1 MTSTDSLPFIIAGPI
16 LRRVLPDQMVIWL
29 VTSAPLYAELSIYE
43 GQETLIQADCADYLE
58 TVQVGTHA
66 YVNLI
71 NFRPGQNLPVD
82 TWLNYELSF
91 NVDGQK
97 QNLQQLLPHLIY
109 SGEERP
115 GFVIKT
121 QIDQIL
127 HGSCRKPH
135 HAGPDALLQV
145 DKVLADSCNQPQSR
159 PALLMMT
166 GDQIYADD
174 VAGPMLSTIHQVVKL
189 LGLTSEQ
196 LEGAT
201 VCDCETLY
209 QHSHCYYQR
218 ENLLPQTEDNRE
230 LRDRFFAGARKPIFT
245 ADTAHN
251 HLITFA
257 EVMAMYLLVWS
268 PKLWSFIRL
277 GIQDVDD
284 EHADLYLEEQKQIES
299 FAKGLDKVQRSL
311 AHIPVYMIF
320 DDHDVTDDW
329 NLTRGWEEAAYSHPF
344 SRRIIGNALMGY
356 WLCQGWG
363 NAPER
368 FPVEWQKR
376 LKAFYPEFDLQEH
389 DEMITALLEFE
400 HWHYSLPTQPKMV
413 VLDTRTQRW
422 WSESS
427 GAKPSGLMD
436 WEVLSDLQTEL
447 MGEPAVIMVSPAPIF
462 GMKLIETVQRVF
474 TFFGHALTVDAEN
487 WMAHKGS
494 ANVILNIFRHRKTP
508 QNFVILSGDVH
519 FSFAYAVKLRF
530 RKNSPDIWQI
540 TCSGFKNEFPE
551 KLLSLFDRLNRWLYG
566 VKSPLNFLTK
576 RRSMKIIPRIPEGFE
591 EQRSLNNSGVG
602 RVLLDENGKP
612 EKVSV
617 LTAQGQEIEFPE
629 RTDL

>member
-1 MTSTDSLPFIIAGPI
+1 MTPTDSLPFIIAGPI
-16 LRRVLPDQMVIWL
+16 LRRMLPDQMVIWL
-29 VTSAPLYAELSIYE
+29 VTSTPLNAELSIYE

-82 TWLNYELSF
+82 TWLNYELSCT
-91 NVDGQK
+91 VEGQK

-174 VAGPMLSTIHQVVKL
+174 VAGPMLSAIHQVVKL

-201 VCDCETLY
+201 VSDCKTLY

-268 PKLWSFIRL
+268 PQLWSFIHL

-284 EHADLYLEEQKQIES
+284 EHADLYLEEQKKIES
-299 FAKGLDKVQRSL
+299 FAKGLDKIQRSL

-436 WEVLSDLQTEL
+436 WEVLSDLQSEL

-519 FSFAYAVKLRF
+519 FSFAYDVKLRF

-576 RRSMKIIPRIPEGFE
+576 RRSMKIIPRIPAGFE

-612 EKVSV
+612 EKISV

>member
-1 MTSTDSLPFIIAGPI
+1 MTSTETLPHIIAGPVI
-16 LRRVLPDQMVIWL
+16 RRLQPDQMVLWL
-29 VTSAPLYAELSIYE
+29 VTSEPLNAELSIFQGE
-43 GQETLIQADCADYLE
+43 GILAQVDCLTCLK
-58 TVQVGTHA
+58 TVQVGKHA

-71 NFRPGQNLPVD
+71 DFRPEQALPED
-82 TWLNYELSF
+82 TWLSYELSCLI
-91 NVDGQK
+91 GTTR
-97 QNLQQLLPHLIY
+97 QNLSELLPHLIY
-109 SGEERP
+109 PGEERP

-121 QIDQIL
+121 RIDQLL

-135 HAGPDALLQV
+135 FNGPDALLQV
-145 DKVLADSCNQPQSR
+145 DKVLEESANKPESR
-159 PALLMMT
+159 PALLMMS

-174 VAGPMLSTIHQVVKL
+174 VAGPMLSAIHQVIKL

-196 LEGAT
+196 MEGAT
-201 VCDCETLY
+201 VNDCAALY
-209 QHSHCYYQR
+209 QHSDCYYQR
-218 ENLLPQTEDNRE
+218 ESLLPETDDNRE
-230 LRDRFFAGARKPIFT
+230 LRDRFFGGARKPIFT

-268 PKLWSFIRL
+268 PQLWSFIRL
-277 GIQDVDD
+277 SINDVD
-284 EHADLYLEEQKQIES
+284 EAHKDLYISEQKQIEA
-299 FAKGLDKVQRSL
+299 FAKGLDKVQRSM

-329 NLTRGWEEAAYSHPF
+329 NLTRGWEEAAYGHPF
-344 SRRIIGNALMGY
+344 SRRILGNALMGY

-363 NAPER
+363 NDPER
-368 FPVEWQKR
+368 FPVQWQEC
-376 LKAFYPEFDLQEH
+376 LKDFYPDFDLQEH

-400 HWHYSLPTQPKMV
+400 NWGYSLPTSPKMV

-436 WEVLSDLQTEL
+436 WEVLSEMQTEL

-462 GMKLIETVQRVF
+462 GMKLIEVVQRVF

-519 FSFAYAVKLRF
+519 YSFAYDVKLRF

-540 TCSGFKNEFPE
+540 TCSGLKNEFPQ

-576 RRSMKIIPRIPEGFE
+576 RRSMKIIPRIPKGFDDL
-591 EQRSLNNSGVG
+591 RSFNKSGVG
-602 RVLLDENGKP
+602 RVVLDADGKP

-617 LTAQGQEIEFPE
+617 LTAEGKEVEFPE

>member
-43 GQETLIQADCADYLE
+43 GQENLIQADCADYLE

-82 TWLNYELSF
+82 TWLNYELSC

-145 DKVLADSCNQPQSR
+145 DKVLADSCNKAQSR

-174 VAGPMLSTIHQVVKL
+174 VAGPMLSAIHQVVKL

-218 ENLLPQTEDNRE
+218 ENLLPQTEDNSE

-268 PKLWSFIRL
+268 PQLWSFIHL

-299 FAKGLDKVQRSL
+299 FAKGLDKVQSSL

-519 FSFAYAVKLRF
+519 FSFAYDVKLRF

-576 RRSMKIIPRIPEGFE
+576 RRSMKIIPRIPAGFE

>member
-43 GQETLIQADCADYLE
+43 GQENLIQADCADYLE

-82 TWLNYELSF
+82 TWLNYELSC

-145 DKVLADSCNQPQSR
+145 DEVLADSCNKAQSR

-174 VAGPMLSTIHQVVKL
+174 VAGPMLSAIHQVVKL

-268 PKLWSFIRL
+268 PQLWSFIRL

-519 FSFAYAVKLRF
+519 FSFAYDVKLRF

>member
-29 VTSAPLYAELSIYE
+29 VTSAPLNAELSIYE

-58 TVQVGTHA
+58 TVQVGTQAH
-66 YVNLI
+66 VNLI
-71 NFRPGQNLPVD
+71 NLRPGQNLPVD
-82 TWLNYELSF
+82 TWLNYELSC
-91 NVDGQK
+91 NVDGKK

-174 VAGPMLSTIHQVVKL
+174 VAGPMLSAIHQVVKL

-268 PKLWSFIRL
+268 PQLWSFIHL

-311 AHIPVYMIF
+311 AHIQVYMIF

-519 FSFAYAVKLRF
+519 FSFAYDVKLRF

-566 VKSPLNFLTK
+566 VQSPLNFLTK

>member
-1 MTSTDSLPFIIAGPI
+1 MTPTDSLPFIIAGPI
-16 LRRVLPDQMVIWL
+16 LRRVQPDQMVIWL
-29 VTSAPLYAELSIYE
+29 VTSSPLNADLSIFE
-43 GQETLIQADCADYLE
+43 GQKTLIQVDCANCLE
-58 TVQVGTHA
+58 AVQVGTHA

-82 TWLNYELSF
+82 TWLNYELSCD
-91 NVDGQK
+91 VKGQK

-109 SGEERP
+109 SGEESP

-121 QIDQIL
+121 KIDQIL

-135 HAGPDALLQV
+135 HVGADALLQV
-145 DKVLADSCNQPQSR
+145 DKVLAESCNQPQSR

-174 VAGPMLSTIHQVVKL
+174 VAGPMLSAIHQVVQL

-201 VCDCETLY
+201 VSDCKTLY
-209 QHSHCYYQR
+209 QHSDCYYQR
-218 ENLLPQTEDNRE
+218 ENLLPQTQDNRE

-268 PKLWSFIRL
+268 PQLWSFIRL

-284 EHADLYLEEQKQIES
+284 EHADRYLDEQKQIES

-363 NAPER
+363 NAPES
-368 FPVEWQKR
+368 FPTEWQKR
-376 LKAFYPEFDLQEH
+376 LKEFYPEFDLQEH

-413 VLDTRTQRW
+413 VLDTTN
-422 WSESS
+422 
-427 GAKPSGLMD
+427 
-436 WEVLSDLQTEL
+436 
-447 MGEPAVIMVSPAPIF
+447 PALVV
-462 GMKLIETVQRVF
+462 
-474 TFFGHALTVDAEN
+474 
-487 WMAHKGS
+487 
-494 ANVILNIFRHRKTP
+494 
-508 QNFVILSGDVH
+508 
-519 FSFAYAVKLRF
+519 
-530 RKNSPDIWQI
+530 
-540 TCSGFKNEFPE
+540 
-551 KLLSLFDRLNRWLYG
+551 
-566 VKSPLNFLTK
+566 
-576 RRSMKIIPRIPEGFE
+576 
-591 EQRSLNNSGVG
+591 
-602 RVLLDENGKP
+602 
-612 EKVSV
+612 
-617 LTAQGQEIEFPE
+617 
-629 RTDL
+629 

>member
-1 MTSTDSLPFIIAGPI
+1 MTPTDSLPFIIAGPI
-16 LRRVLPDQMVIWL
+16 LRRMLPDQMVIWL
-29 VTSAPLYAELSIYE
+29 VTSTPLNAELSIYE

-82 TWLNYELSF
+82 TWLNYELSCT
-91 NVDGQK
+91 VEGQK

-174 VAGPMLSTIHQVVKL
+174 VAGPMLSAIHQVVKL

-201 VCDCETLY
+201 VCDCKTLY

-230 LRDRFFAGARKPIFT
+230 LRDRFFTGARKPIFT

-268 PKLWSFIRL
+268 PQLWSFIHL

-284 EHADLYLEEQKQIES
+284 EHADLYLEEQKKIES

-519 FSFAYAVKLRF
+519 FSFAYDVKLRF

-576 RRSMKIIPRIPEGFE
+576 RRSMKIIPRIPAGFE

-612 EKVSV
+612 EKISV

-629 RTDL
+629 RTDI

>member
-1 MTSTDSLPFIIAGPI
+1 MTPTDSLPFIIAGPI
-16 LRRVLPDQMVIWL
+16 LRRVQPDQMVIWL
-29 VTSAPLYAELSIYE
+29 VTSSPLNADLSIFE
-43 GQETLIQADCADYLE
+43 GQKTLIQVDCANCLE
-58 TVQVGTHA
+58 AVQVGTHA

-82 TWLNYELSF
+82 TWLNYELSCD
-91 NVDGQK
+91 VKGQK

-121 QIDQIL
+121 KIDQIL

-135 HAGPDALLQV
+135 HVGPDALLQV
-145 DKVLADSCNQPQSR
+145 DKVLAESCNQPQSR

-174 VAGPMLSTIHQVVKL
+174 VAGPMLSAIHQVVQL

-201 VCDCETLY
+201 VSDCKTLY
-209 QHSHCYYQR
+209 QHSDCYYQR
-218 ENLLPQTEDNRE
+218 ENLLPQTQDNRE

-251 HLITFA
+251 HLITLA

-268 PKLWSFIRL
+268 PQLWSFIHL

-284 EHADLYLEEQKQIES
+284 EHADRYLDEQKQIES

-363 NAPER
+363 NAPES
-368 FPVEWQKR
+368 FPTEWQKR
-376 LKAFYPEFDLQEH
+376 LKEFYPEFDLQEH

-400 HWHYSLPTQPKMV
+400 HWHYSLPTQPKVV

-436 WEVLSDLQTEL
+436 WEVLSDMQTEL

-519 FSFAYAVKLRF
+519 FSFAYDVKLRF

-551 KLLSLFDRLNRWLYG
+551 KLLSVFDRLNRWLYG

-576 RRSMKIIPRIPEGFE
+576 RRSMKIIPRIPKGFE
-591 EQRSLNNSGVG
+591 EQRSLNSSGVG

-612 EKVSV
+612 EKISV